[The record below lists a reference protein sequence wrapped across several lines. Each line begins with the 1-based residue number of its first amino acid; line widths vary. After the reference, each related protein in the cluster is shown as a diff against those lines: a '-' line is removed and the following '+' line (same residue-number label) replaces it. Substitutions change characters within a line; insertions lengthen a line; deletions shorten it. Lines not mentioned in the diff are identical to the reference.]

1 MKNITYILLLCL
13 LAFFACTNET
23 KVESIT
29 LNPTEITLDVGETSQ
44 IEMIISPISASI
56 YNPTSWKSSNPNI
69 ATVDTKGNVSAIS
82 AGDCIITGKTET
94 HEAHC
99 KVTVKS
105 PNIQLHYSKAIA
117 FDEGVDSIENKKN
130 IIIRLYNEDISID
143 STGSIQGNG
152 NFINLNIY
160 VPVNNN
166 TIPTGSYK
174 ISNEIIDFGI
184 KPGALIETNNSY
196 YATGSYLGEY
206 TYYGLNA
213 IFFTEGSVEIT
224 NNYTLK
230 CNFVGSHQENIT
242 IYFSGDI
249 PIYNTSST
257 QNTHTIE
264 YTETSITQITIDN
277 EENFNHFQVI
287 LANNDTTISFITRT
301 PISTNNLPIGVY
313 HTNYDKKAFTLIP
326 EFSNMTISQNTYK
339 ITNATLVV
347 KEKEYSATFTDEKG
361 TKYQINKKNKA
372 N

>member
-1 MKNITYILLLCL
+1 MKNTTYILLLCL

-29 LNPTEITLDVGETSQ
+29 LNPTEITLNVGETSQ

-69 ATVDTKGNVSAIS
+69 ATVDTKGNVNAIS

-117 FDEGVDSIENKKN
+117 FDEGVDSLENKKN

-160 VPVNNN
+160 VPANNN

-213 IFFTEGSVEIT
+213 IFFTEGNVEIT
-224 NNYTLK
+224 NHYRLK
-230 CNFVGSHQENIT
+230 CNFTGSNKENIT
-242 IYFSGDI
+242 ISFSGDI
-249 PIYNTSST
+249 PIYNTST
-257 QNTHTIE
+257 TPKTHTIE
-264 YTETSITQITIDN
+264 YTEVDVTKISIDS
-277 EENFNHFQVI
+277 EENFNHFKI
-287 LANNDTTISFITRT
+287 ALSNNDTTISLVTRT
-301 PISTNNLPIGVY
+301 PISTNNLPIGTY
-313 HTNYDKKAFTLIP
+313 YTNQDKKAFTLIP
-326 EFSNMTISQNTYK
+326 EFSNMTISQNSHK
-339 ITNATLVV
+339 ITNATLIV
-347 KEKEYSATFTDEKG
+347 KENEFAATFTDEKG
-361 TKYQINKKNKA
+361 AKYQIIKKN
-372 N
+372 NTN